1 MTDADADADVIVV
14 GAGFAGLSAARA
26 LAGAGLKVV
35 VLEARNRVGGR
46 THTVER
52 SGVTLDLGGQWI
64 GPGQSHIAA
73 LADELGVDTYP
84 QYDDGD
90 DVVVRAGTVVRVAS
104 PALAFAKEELLGY
117 LELVAALEALA
128 DTVPTDAPWQAPKAA
143 TLDRQTL
150 ATWID
155 GRGVPGAA
163 TELFEV
169 GVQAVFA
176 ATSADL
182 SLLHVAHYVA
192 AAGGW
197 SALTDTT
204 GGAQERRIVGGLEP
218 LARRL
223 AEQLP
228 GGVQLDS
235 EVLGLDWDRD
245 NDGVTVTVQRRAPAA
260 VGSDLGGTMGPGG
273 STGARIERLRARRVI
288 VAVPPTVAQR
298 IAFDPTLPPA
308 RDQLMA
314 NMPGGSVI
322 KFHVIYPTPFWRAA
336 GLSGQVIAPGAVV
349 GATFDSTAPN
359 HVPDGPGV
367 ITGFFE
373 AAHATAAGRHS
384 QQDRRQM
391 VVDHLVAALGEKAAA
406 PQDYVDLDW
415 SAEPHTRGCYGAH
428 LPPGAWTR
436 WGPEL
441 RHPVGPI
448 HWAGSECATR
458 WVGYIDGAIESGRA
472 TAAEVANQLQPN
484 APSGAHHRYDGDPHG
499 RDPHHSPT
507 ERTDV

>member
-26 LAGAGLKVV
+26 LAEAGLKVV

-64 GPGQSHIAA
+64 GPGQSRIAA

-117 LELVAALEALA
+117 LELIADLEALA
-128 DTVPTDAPWQAPKAA
+128 DTVPTDAPWHAPDAA

-182 SLLHVAHYVA
+182 SLLHVTHYVA

-223 AEQLP
+223 AGLLP

-235 EVLGLDWDRD
+235 EVLALAWGD
-245 NDGVTVTVQRRAPAA
+245 DGVTATVQRRSPAA
-260 VGSDLGGTMGPGG
+260 SGSDPDGTVGQGG
-273 STGARIERLRARRVI
+273 STGVRIDRLRARTVI

-298 IAFDPTLPPA
+298 IAFDPPLPPA

-322 KFHVIYPTPFWRAA
+322 KFHVVYPTPFWRAA

-349 GATFDSTAPN
+349 GATFDGTAPN
-359 HVPDGPGV
+359 HVSDGPGV

-384 QQDRRQM
+384 QQHRRQM
-391 VVDHLVAALGEKAAA
+391 VVDHLVAALGEEAAT

-415 SAEPHTRGCYGAH
+415 STEPHTRGCYGAH

-441 RHPVGPI
+441 RHPMGPI

-458 WVGYIDGAIESGRA
+458 WVGYIDGALESGRT
-472 TAAEVANQLQPN
+472 TAAEVMGRL
-484 APSGAHHRYDGDPHG
+484 STISSPHYNHP
-499 RDPHHSPT
+499 DNPM
-507 ERTDV
+507 ERPDV

>member
-1 MTDADADADVIVV
+1 
-14 GAGFAGLSAARA
+14 
-26 LAGAGLKVV
+26 
-35 VLEARNRVGGR
+35 
-46 THTVER
+46 
-52 SGVTLDLGGQWI
+52 VTLDLGGQWI
-64 GPGQSHIAA
+64 GPGQSRIAA

-143 TLDRQTL
+143 ALDRQTL

-155 GRGVPGAA
+155 GRNVPDAA

-273 STGARIERLRARRVI
+273 LHRSQDRMAACPPGDRRRAANRRPAHRLRSAVAARPRSTHGQHARR
-288 VAVPPTVAQR
+288 
-298 IAFDPTLPPA
+298 LG
-308 RDQLMA
+308 DQI
-314 NMPGGSVI
+314 S
-322 KFHVIYPTPFWRAA
+322 R
-336 GLSGQVIAPGAVV
+336 
-349 GATFDSTAPN
+349 
-359 HVPDGPGV
+359 
-367 ITGFFE
+367 
-373 AAHATAAGRHS
+373 
-384 QQDRRQM
+384 
-391 VVDHLVAALGEKAAA
+391 
-406 PQDYVDLDW
+406 
-415 SAEPHTRGCYGAH
+415 H
-428 LPPGAWTR
+428 LPDAVLAGGRSVRSGDRPWR
-436 WGPEL
+436 CRRRHL
-441 RHPVGPI
+441 RQHR
-448 HWAGSECATR
+448 SEP
-458 WVGYIDGAIESGRA
+458 RA
-472 TAAEVANQLQPN
+472 
-484 APSGAHHRYDGDPHG
+484 
-499 RDPHHSPT
+499 
-507 ERTDV
+507 

>member
-64 GPGQSHIAA
+64 GPGQSRIAA

-143 TLDRQTL
+143 ALDRQTL

-155 GRGVPGAA
+155 ARNVPDAA

-204 GGAQERRIVGGLEP
+204 GDE
-218 LARRL
+218 
-223 AEQLP
+223 
-228 GGVQLDS
+228 
-235 EVLGLDWDRD
+235 LG
-245 NDGVTVTVQRRAPAA
+245 
-260 VGSDLGGTMGPGG
+260 S
-273 STGARIERLRARRVI
+273 
-288 VAVPPTVAQR
+288 
-298 IAFDPTLPPA
+298 
-308 RDQLMA
+308 
-314 NMPGGSVI
+314 
-322 KFHVIYPTPFWRAA
+322 
-336 GLSGQVIAPGAVV
+336 
-349 GATFDSTAPN
+349 
-359 HVPDGPGV
+359 
-367 ITGFFE
+367 
-373 AAHATAAGRHS
+373 
-384 QQDRRQM
+384 
-391 VVDHLVAALGEKAAA
+391 
-406 PQDYVDLDW
+406 
-415 SAEPHTRGCYGAH
+415 
-428 LPPGAWTR
+428 
-436 WGPEL
+436 
-441 RHPVGPI
+441 
-448 HWAGSECATR
+448 
-458 WVGYIDGAIESGRA
+458 
-472 TAAEVANQLQPN
+472 
-484 APSGAHHRYDGDPHG
+484 
-499 RDPHHSPT
+499 
-507 ERTDV
+507 